1 MSVKKKV
8 PIVVDDYHAH
18 WFIHFEAGESL
29 NAVSKTGVDLLELL
43 ETVANGF
50 LRFEDLRV
58 LYQCPSDYEKFIQ
71 QQNDPVADE
80 TNPEEQFIEDTDGN
94 ALSATER
101 KLSTSCTTGVPII
114 QSLQSAAVSTN
125 LCVDSDERWISQSS
139 PELELWRYGSYQGE
153 PVTADPISMV
163 LRFIP
168 EGRGSRDSNEYKLVL
183 TTKTNIWWLDDPYR
197 VENYNRL
204 KSFLSK
210 LASDERVVN
219 LDAAADRI
227 EREELMRLYQNTH

>member
-1 MSVKKKV
+1 MNVKKKV
-8 PIVVDDYHAH
+8 PIVVDDYHVH

-29 NAVSKTGVDLLELL
+29 NDISKTGGDLLELL

-58 LYQCPSDYEKFIQ
+58 LYRCPSDYQKFIH

-94 ALSATER
+94 ALSATKRE
-101 KLSTSCTTGVPII
+101 LSTSCPTGVPII
-114 QSLQSAAVSTN
+114 QSLQSTAVSTN

-139 PELELWRYGSYQGE
+139 PELELWRYGSYQAK

-168 EGRGSRDSNEYKLVL
+168 EGRGSRDNNEYKLIL

-204 KSFLSK
+204 KSLLSK

-219 LDAAADRI
+219 IDAAADRI
-227 EREELMRLYQNTH
+227 ERAELMRLYQE